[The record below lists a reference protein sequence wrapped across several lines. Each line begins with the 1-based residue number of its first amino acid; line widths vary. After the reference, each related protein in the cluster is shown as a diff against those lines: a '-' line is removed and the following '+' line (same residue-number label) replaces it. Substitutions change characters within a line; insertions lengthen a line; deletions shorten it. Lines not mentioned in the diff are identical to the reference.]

1 MPEPTSLAD
10 HVELSTGFPF
20 KSVSY
25 SQNENDVRLVR
36 GDNVVQGALRW
47 DNAARWPIS
56 LLKSTSEYELKPGDV
71 VLAMD
76 RPWIEA
82 GLKYARIGAADTPS
96 LLVQRVSRLRAKSQL
111 DQGFLFYLIG
121 SQGFTD
127 HVLAIQTGTAVPHIS
142 GKQILSFEFP
152 LLDLPEQ
159 RAIAAVLGSLDNKIE
174 QNRRTGRKLEE
185 LARAVFK
192 AWFVDFE
199 PVKAK
204 AAGATAFPG
213 MPPETFASLP
223 NTLKDSPIGPVP
235 EGWEVG
241 TLSDIADVIMG
252 TSPPSSTYN
261 DEAIGVALINGP
273 VEYGERFPLRLK
285 WTTAPVKKASDGDL
299 IFCVR
304 GSTTGRR
311 VISDGIYGLGRGVC
325 AIRGKAASQPF
336 VNALVDFDLP
346 RLLGGTTGS
355 VFPSL
360 SAPTIKGFG
369 IVSPPLVFIRAY
381 CEHSARLLEAANSGA
396 RESAKL
402 ATLRDYLLPRLLS
415 GRVRV
420 AGAGIDAHAAAAGGA
435 DHDQGRHAARHDGDR
450 LTARGSAAGR
460 KAD

>member
-1 MPEPTSLAD
+1 MPELTSLAD

-20 KSVSY
+20 KSASY

-159 RAIAAVLGSLDNKIE
+159 RAIAAVLGSLDDKIE

-213 MPPETFASLP
+213 MPPETFATLP
-223 NTLKDSPIGPVP
+223 NTLKTSPSGPVP
-235 EGWEVG
+235 EGWEIGTVMDLCSSITSGGTPSRKVPRYWTGGTIDWFKTGELTDGPLLHSGEKITDEALANSSCKMWSPGTILFALYASPTVGRLGVLTHPGTSNQAAAGLVAKDEVG
-241 TLSDIADVIMG
+241 TQFLMHSLFVARDELQRIAVGAAQQNINQG
-252 TSPPSSTYN
+252 VLKSHRLLIPPKTITGAFSTVAEPLFFNSRRPWQPNPPSSPPS
-261 DEAIGVALINGP
+261 A
-273 VEYGERFPLRLK
+273 
-285 WTTAPVKKASDGDL
+285 TT
-299 IFCVR
+299 CC
-304 GSTTGRR
+304 R
-311 VISDGIYGLGRGVC
+311 VC
-325 AIRGKAASQPF
+325 
-336 VNALVDFDLP
+336 
-346 RLLGGTTGS
+346 
-355 VFPSL
+355 
-360 SAPTIKGFG
+360 
-369 IVSPPLVFIRAY
+369 
-381 CEHSARLLEAANSGA
+381 
-396 RESAKL
+396 
-402 ATLRDYLLPRLLS
+402 
-415 GRVRV
+415 
-420 AGAGIDAHAAAAGGA
+420 
-435 DHDQGRHAARHDGDR
+435 
-450 LTARGSAAGR
+450 
-460 KAD
+460 

>member
-20 KSVSY
+20 KSASY

-192 AWFVDFE
+192 AWFVDFG

-213 MPPETFASLP
+213 MPHETFATLP
-223 NTLKDSPIGPVP
+223 NTLKNSPLGPVP
-235 EGWEVG
+235 QGWEVG
-241 TLSDIADVIMG
+241 TMGDSVTLSKQQVKPQAYADETFDHFSLPAYDSSGHPVTELGSTIMSNKFSVVPGCVLFSKLNPRIPRVWLPPVAG
-252 TSPPSSTYN
+252 TSRQIASTEFLVLVPQTEWCREFVWCQLEQDVFRDLLTQGASGTSNSHQRIRPQDFLDAPVVIAPPS
-261 DEAIGVALINGP
+261 
-273 VEYGERFPLRLK
+273 
-285 WTTAPVKKASDGDL
+285 
-299 IFCVR
+299 VR
-304 GSTTGRR
+304 Q
-311 VISDGIYGLGRGVC
+311 
-325 AIRGKAASQPF
+325 A
-336 VNALVDFDLP
+336 
-346 RLLGGTTGS
+346 
-355 VFPSL
+355 L
-360 SAPTIKGFG
+360 SAM
-369 IVSPPLVFIRAY
+369 VSP
-381 CEHSARLLEAANSGA
+381 LLALRGQQHQ
-396 RESAKL
+396 ESRKL

-420 AGAGIDAHAAAAGGA
+420 S
-435 DHDQGRHAARHDGDR
+435 GRVDGN
-450 LTARGSAAGR
+450 L
-460 KAD
+460 